1 MALRHVIIAFLSWIA
16 CAGLAAGQ
24 TVNIWLTT
32 DNQSQKMQPQ
42 ASVTFTAGGGGTNP
56 VIVDETQTYQQIEG
70 FGASFTDTS
79 GYVLN
84 ELATPSSRT
93 NAMTNLFTRNGGGIG
108 LSFVR
113 NPMGASDLA
122 RYMYSYDDRVNG
134 QTDTNL
140 TGFSIAHDQSDIIP
154 LVQQALQLNP
164 QLKIMANP
172 WSPPGWMRVTNS
184 MVGVIGGPL
193 LTGAANMSQP
203 FANYFVKYIQAY
215 QAAGITINYISLQ
228 NEPLY
233 STPDYPGLYMDAT
246 TQLNLLRNYV
256 LPALAANNLTNT
268 RVLVYD
274 HNWDRPDYPS
284 TIFSDATVLVSA
296 QVAGTA
302 WHGYGGTP
310 GAMLASASRYP
321 TKGNY
326 LTEHSGGTWAGDQV
340 RADFE
345 EITHCM
351 RSWAS
356 SYVKWNLAA
365 NQNYGPN
372 TGGCNTCTPL
382 VYVNTSTL
390 ALSYGIEF
398 YTLGHFSKFVLPGA
412 YRIFS
417 GNASGVVS
425 AAFLNP
431 DGSKALVAF
440 NDTTGSQTFQVQ
452 WGGKSFSYTL
462 ASYAGA
468 TFTWVGTQTGGYAIN
483 PTNQIQASGFNSVS
497 GLETEPTTDLWGG
510 YDVGYANTGSY
521 AVYQNVNFAAGFTN
535 VNARIASAGA
545 GGTLEFRL
553 DGTAGTLISTV
564 TLPVTGGWQ
573 TWQTVSGS
581 VTNAIGLHNLYVVFK
596 GGSGVGNLNWFQF
609 GGAVN
614 PTNHPPVLAAIANQ
628 TILAGRTLLV
638 TNSASDPDVPSQV
651 LTYSLLTAP
660 PGAVINTNSGIFAWR
675 PAMAQSPSIQSV
687 AVVVSDTGVPVM
699 SATQSFAVTV
709 NQPARPTLTAVP
721 MNNGQFSLMISGD
734 MGPDYIIQ
742 TSTNLA
748 FWSAISTSAP
758 AAMPYLY
765 SHTNS
770 NPFPFSFYRALLG
783 P

>member
-1 MALRHVIIAFLSWIA
+1 MKNKDIVSCGSEFATAAIKKLTGAVFKLALSPSVIAFTFLSWIFGA
-16 CAGLAAGQ
+16 EMANAQ
-24 TVNIWLTT
+24 TVNVWLTT

-70 FGASFTDTS
+70 FGASFTDTA
-79 GYVLN
+79 GYILN
-84 ELATPSSRT
+84 EVATLSSRT
-93 NAMTNLFTRNGGGIG
+93 NAMANLFTRNGNGIG
-108 LSFVR
+108 LSFMR

-122 RYMYSYDDRVNG
+122 RYMYSYDDLPSG
-134 QTDTNL
+134 QTDTNW
-140 TGFSIAHDQSDIIP
+140 TGFSIAHDQADIIP
-154 LVQQALQLNP
+154 LVQQAMQLNP
-164 QLKIMANP
+164 QLKIMASP
-172 WSPPGWMRVTNS
+172 WSPPGWMRATIS

-193 LTGAANMSQP
+193 LTGATNMSQP

-256 LPALAANNLTNT
+256 LPALTANNLTNT

-274 HNWDRPDYPS
+274 HNWNRPDYPA
-284 TIFSDATVLVSA
+284 TIFSDAAMLASA

-310 GAMLASASRYP
+310 GAMLASASRYQ

-326 LTEHSGGTWAGDQV
+326 QTEHSGGTWVGDQV

-351 RSWAS
+351 RCWAK

-372 TGGCNTCTPL
+372 TGGCNTCSAL
-382 VYVNTSTL
+382 VYVNTGTL

-440 NDTTGSQTFQVQ
+440 NDTAGSQTFQVQ
-452 WGGKSFSYTL
+452 WGNQSFSYTL

-468 TFTWVGTQTGGYAIN
+468 TFTWTGTQSGGYAIN
-483 PTNQIQASGFNSVS
+483 PTNQIQASSFNSVS

-510 YDVGYANTGSY
+510 YDVGYANTGDY

-535 VNARIASAGA
+535 VNARVASAGT

-553 DGTAGTLISTV
+553 DGATGTLISV
-564 TLPVTGGWQ
+564 VAMPVTGGWQ

-581 VTNAIGLHNLYVVFK
+581 VSNTTGLHNLYIVFK
-596 GGSGVGNLNWFQF
+596 GGSSVGNLNWFQF
-609 GGAVN
+609 GGAIT
-614 PTNHPPVLAAIANQ
+614 PTNHPPVLASIPVQ
-628 TILAGRTLLV
+628 TVLAGRTLLV
-638 TNSASDPDVPSQV
+638 TNSASDPDVPPQV
-651 LTYSLLTAP
+651 LTYRLLTAP
-660 PGAVINTNSGIFAWR
+660 SGVTINTNSGVFVWR
-675 PAMAQSPSIQSV
+675 PTIAQSPS
-687 AVVVSDTGVPVM
+687 M
-699 SATQSFAVTV
+699 
-709 NQPARPTLTAVP
+709 
-721 MNNGQFSLMISGD
+721 
-734 MGPDYIIQ
+734 
-742 TSTNLA
+742 
-748 FWSAISTSAP
+748 
-758 AAMPYLY
+758 
-765 SHTNS
+765 
-770 NPFPFSFYRALLG
+770 
-783 P
+783 